1 MTITR
6 KLTVFGVAAALV
18 VFGLL
23 AGRGV
28 VALAAAPTPGP
39 QNPNGWGPGSMMGG
53 NGGFGNMMGGNG
65 GFGNMMGGNGGFGNI
80 TGGNTCPL
88 FGGSANNTGTPLTLD
103 QAIQAAQRYV
113 AGYNNPDLQI
123 SEVMEFDNNFYAS
136 IAERSTGIHA
146 FEVLVDRFSGAVHP
160 EPGPNMM
167 WNTKYGMM
175 GGGMMGG
182 FGGMMGGQR
191 GMMGGGRR
199 ATPAPAASS
208 AMAVTPEQ
216 ASAYAQT
223 WLNANQPG
231 TTAAEDLSA
240 FYGYYTMDFERD
252 GQPAGM
258 LSVNGYSGA
267 VWYHSWHGAF
277 IAERAVN

>member
-6 KLTVFGVAAALV
+6 KMAVLGVTAALV
-18 VFGLL
+18 VLGLL

-28 VALAAAPTPGP
+28 VALAAPPTPGP
-39 QNPNGWGPGSMMGG
+39 QNPNSWGPGSMMGG
-53 NGGFGNMMGGNG
+53 NGGFGNMMSGNG
-65 GFGNMMGGNGGFGNI
+65 GSAGSF
-80 TGGNTCPL
+80 CPL

-103 QAIQAAQRYV
+103 QAITAARSYV
-113 AGYNNPDLQI
+113 AGYNNPDLQL

-136 IAERSTGIHA
+136 VAERSTGIHA
-146 FEVLVDRFSGAVHP
+146 FEVLVDRFSGAVYP

-175 GGGMMGG
+175 TGSGMMGRSS
-182 FGGMMGGQR
+182 GGMMGGQG
-191 GMMGGGRR
+191 GMMGGWRR
-199 ATPAPAASS
+199 TTPTPATGN
-208 AMAVTPEQ
+208 AMTVTLEQ
-216 ASAYAQT
+216 ARQYAQT

-231 TTAAEDLSA
+231 TTAAEGLSA
-240 FYGYYTMDFERD
+240 FYGYYTLDFERD

-267 VWYHSWHGAF
+267 IWYHSWHGAF
-277 IAERAVN
+277 IAETEVN

>member
-1 MTITR
+1 MILTR
-6 KLTVFGVAAALV
+6 KIAVLGVAAALV
-18 VFGLL
+18 VLGLL

-28 VALAAAPTPGP
+28 VALAAAPTPFP
-39 QNPNGWGPGSMMGG
+39 QNTNGWGPGSMMGG
-53 NGGFGNMMGGNG
+53 NGGFGNIM
-65 GFGNMMGGNGGFGNI
+65 
-80 TGGNTCPL
+80 GGNTCSPS
-88 FGGSANNTGTPLTLD
+88 GGSANNTGTPLTLD
-103 QAIQAAQRYV
+103 QAITAAQRYV

-146 FEVLVDRFSGAVHP
+146 FEVLVDRFSGAVYP

-175 GGGMMGG
+175 GRSS
-182 FGGMMGGQR
+182 GGMMGGQG

-199 ATPAPAASS
+199 ATPAPATSD
-208 AMAVTPEQ
+208 AMAVTLEQ
-216 ASAYAQT
+216 ARQYAQT
-223 WLNANQPG
+223 WLNANQPE
-231 TTAAEDLSA
+231 TTVAEDLSA

-258 LSVNGYSGA
+258 LSVNGYTGA